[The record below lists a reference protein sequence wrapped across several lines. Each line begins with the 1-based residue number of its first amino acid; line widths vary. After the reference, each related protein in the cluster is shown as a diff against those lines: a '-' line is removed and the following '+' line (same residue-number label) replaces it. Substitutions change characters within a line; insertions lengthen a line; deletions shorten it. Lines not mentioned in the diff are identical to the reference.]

1 MHLTTVPSA
10 ATTTVTRA
18 DLSQLCGN
26 QNFTARSSGA
36 LDTFVDFH
44 TVSHG
49 SEPSFAGLQTPNA
62 FVMDLSTSESNGNA
76 KSNFSWKALFAATA
90 SQLTP

>member
-1 MHLTTVPSA
+1 VEIKILRRVRWIVGCT
-10 ATTTVTRA
+10 
-18 DLSQLCGN
+18 Q
-26 QNFTARSSGA
+26 
-36 LDTFVDFH
+36 DTLVDFH